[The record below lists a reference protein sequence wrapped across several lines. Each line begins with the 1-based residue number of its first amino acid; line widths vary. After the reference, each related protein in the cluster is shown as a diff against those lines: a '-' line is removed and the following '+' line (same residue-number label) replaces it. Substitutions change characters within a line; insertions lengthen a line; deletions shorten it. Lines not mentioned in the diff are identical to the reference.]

1 MKTKAEQ
8 RIEIAKDV
16 LKHIKANKIIAKTRT
31 YFKPKVRGK
40 HAGKQLKEILPKIR
54 ECKVC
59 ALGSIFY
66 SYINRYNN
74 FVIPEL
80 GISEVEDMDIE
91 MRELMSMFPESQL
104 HLIETAF
111 ESKKFCS
118 RGDMKIYSYETIDK
132 AIDYRYR
139 NNIGWIYGDEK
150 ALIHIMKNI
159 IKNGG
164 NFKP

>member
-1 MKTKAEQ
+1 MKKTKAEQ

-91 MRELMSMFPESQL
+91 MRELMSMFPESQ
-104 HLIETAF
+104 
-111 ESKKFCS
+111 
-118 RGDMKIYSYETIDK
+118 
-132 AIDYRYR
+132 
-139 NNIGWIYGDEK
+139 
-150 ALIHIMKNI
+150 
-159 IKNGG
+159 
-164 NFKP
+164 